1 MIIFIRK
8 SLPADSVV
16 LGQQL
21 LAAASSLAEIF
32 MQGWPLSVAF
42 DIIGES
48 IIATGSTRDGTVR
61 APARGMLTVF
71 TWRETE
77 GQLCCLAATQRNVAA
92 AAAAA
97 VGCDGGIAEVTS
109 LASDAVISGHG

>member
-48 IIATGSTRDGTVR
+48 IIATGSTRDGTVSAGTR
-61 APARGMLTVF
+61 YVNGVHVAR
-71 TWRETE
+71 
-77 GQLCCLAATQRNVAA
+77 N
-92 AAAAA
+92 
-97 VGCDGGIAEVTS
+97 
-109 LASDAVISGHG
+109 